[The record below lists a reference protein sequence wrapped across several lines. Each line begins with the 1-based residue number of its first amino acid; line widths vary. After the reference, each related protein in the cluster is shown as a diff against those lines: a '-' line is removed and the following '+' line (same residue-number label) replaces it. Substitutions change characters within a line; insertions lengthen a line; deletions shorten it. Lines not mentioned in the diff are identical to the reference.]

1 VVSALS
7 DEGTGGPAGEND
19 LAWTIEYIGEETGF
33 GGRDERVYH
42 WRFSHGGIRSI
53 DVRFVVASAE
63 ESHETSDLAADRAR
77 PAAELLARE
86 ASLNRYRWW
95 VSDDAITS
103 VDGVRIER
111 RPPGGPAT
119 ARSDSAEL
127 P

>member
-1 VVSALS
+1 M
-7 DEGTGGPAGEND
+7 
-19 LAWTIEYIGEETGF
+19 AWTTKYIGEETGF

-53 DVRFVVASAE
+53 DVRFVVSSAAGEHEPSGALAS
-63 ESHETSDLAADRAR
+63 DRAR
-77 PAAELLARE
+77 LAAELLSRE

-111 RPPGGPAT
+111 GAPGGPAT
-119 ARSDSAEL
+119 ATSDAAER

>member
-1 VVSALS
+1 M
-7 DEGTGGPAGEND
+7 
-19 LAWTIEYIGEETGF
+19 AWTTEYIGEETGF

-53 DVRFVVASAE
+53 DVRFVVSSAADEHEPSGALAS
-63 ESHETSDLAADRAR
+63 DRAR
-77 PAAELLARE
+77 LAAELLSRE

-111 RPPGGPAT
+111 GAPDGPAT
-119 ARSDSAEL
+119 ARGDAAER